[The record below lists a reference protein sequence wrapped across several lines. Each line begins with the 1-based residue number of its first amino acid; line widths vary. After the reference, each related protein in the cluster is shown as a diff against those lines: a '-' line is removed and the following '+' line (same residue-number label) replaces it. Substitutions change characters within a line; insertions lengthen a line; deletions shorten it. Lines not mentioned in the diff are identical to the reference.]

1 MGLSGMAAVR
11 THRYTVET
19 GRLAQ
24 LLEHRTAL
32 IHGIRSANPAFTEA
46 ILIRQDDGS
55 YLDIWR
61 WESAEAMRAAAAAAK
76 NFSQVGATMAMTT
89 DHSVVDGEVLDQR

>member
-1 MGLSGMAAVR
+1 MAIVR

-24 LLEHRTAL
+24 LLERRTAL
-32 IHGIRSANPAFTEA
+32 IKGIRSANPAFTQA
-46 ILIRQDDGS
+46 TLIRQDDGS

-61 WESAEAMRAAAAAAK
+61 WESAEAMRGAAAAAR
-76 NFSQVGATMAMTT
+76 NFPLVGATLALTT
-89 DHSVVDGEVLDQR
+89 DHSVVDGEVLDER

>member
-1 MGLSGMAAVR
+1 MAVVR

-24 LLEHRTAL
+24 LLEQRSAL
-32 IHGIRSANPAFTEA
+32 IQSIRSANPAFTQA
-46 ILIRQDDGS
+46 TLIRQDDGS

-61 WESAEAMRAAAAAAK
+61 WDSAEAMAGAASAARS
-76 NFSQVGATMAMTT
+76 FPLVRATMALTT
-89 DHSVVDGEVLDQR
+89 DHCAVDGEVLDER

>member
-1 MGLSGMAAVR
+1 MAVVR

-19 GRLAQ
+19 GKLAQ
-24 LLEHRTAL
+24 LLERRTAL
-32 IHGIRSANPAFTEA
+32 IQGIRSANPQFTQA
-46 ILIRQDDGS
+46 TLIRQEDGS

-61 WESAEAMRAAAAAAK
+61 WESAEAMHGAAAAARS
-76 NFSQVGATMAMTT
+76 FPLVGATMSLTT